1 MKIKLI
7 KFRDDLIKPSRAH
20 YNDAGIDCYAQ
31 EDITLEPMQ
40 SISYLK
46 ILDNG
51 DTSIDDCIV
60 ENLHCNIFNGKDDDD
75 YSDISLPLSDNL
87 DDFYDDEGNQITW
100 CRNIYF
106 PMTTTPTLIKLGF
119 GLEVPDGYM
128 ATIRPRSSMNAKGI
142 LTQIG
147 TIDSG
152 YRGEIKVV
160 LINLTGKPFE
170 IKKGD
175 KICQIVIE
183 PVVLADLVED
193 LGDERGEGGFG
204 STGR

>member
-1 MKIKLI
+1 MNIKLI

-31 EDITLEPMQ
+31 EDITLDALYGRVSVLYPTARVA
-40 SISYLK
+40 S
-46 ILDNG
+46 
-51 DTSIDDCIV
+51 
-60 ENLHCNIFNGKDDDD
+60 F
-75 YSDISLPLSDNL
+75 
-87 DDFYDDEGNQITW
+87 
-100 CRNIYF
+100 
-106 PMTTTPTLIKLGF
+106 PTLIPLGF
-119 GLEVPDGYM
+119 GV
-128 ATIRPRSSMNAKGI
+128 

-152 YRGEIKVV
+152 YRGEIKAV
-160 LINLTGKPFE
+160 LINLTGEPIK

-183 PVVLADLVED
+183 PVILSDFVEN

>member
-7 KFRDDLIKPSRAH
+7 KFKDNLIKPTRGH
-20 YNDAGIDCYAQ
+20 YNDAGLDCYAQ
-31 EDITLEPMQ
+31 EDIILPPMQ
-40 SISYLK
+40 SKSYF
-46 ILDNG
+46 
-51 DTSIDDCIV
+51 TMFDDGTMVIEDCV
-60 ENLHCNIFNGKDDDD
+60 VKKVDWNGKDAGKEYRFEVPTKYPRNYFRLKYPKETMIDTHLL
-75 YSDISLPLSDNL
+75 ISANSNL
-87 DDFYDDEGNQITW
+87 IN
-100 CRNIYF
+100 
-106 PMTTTPTLIKLGF
+106 LGF

-152 YRGEIKVV
+152 YRGEIKAILV
-160 LINLTGKPFE
+160 NLTGEP
-170 IKKGD
+170 ILIMKGD
-175 KICQIVIE
+175 KICQLVIE

-193 LGDERGEGGFG
+193 LGEERGTGGFG